1 MPAPVCPPAPA
12 VVLCVWPDA
21 WQRPTAFVGR
31 SGVEPKQG
39 RDDARFGIRI
49 RRQRMTEQG
58 REEQTITFPE
68 SDGEGTDGQGSPGI
82 VEEKNRE
89 AEAAERDGSAFDL
102 DGDDTDGQGS
112 TGILDEQVREA
123 RGGETGTTRFG
134 MEGSDTDG
142 AGSGGILDDR
152 QETDQ

>member
-1 MPAPVCPPAPA
+1 
-12 VVLCVWPDA
+12 
-21 WQRPTAFVGR
+21 
-31 SGVEPKQG
+31 VEPKQG
-39 RDDARFGIRI
+39 RDEARFGGRI

-123 RGGETGTTRFG
+123 RDGENENALMKDQSASRTGHKQNAGHGGRP
-134 MEGSDTDG
+134 
-142 AGSGGILDDR
+142 
-152 QETDQ
+152 